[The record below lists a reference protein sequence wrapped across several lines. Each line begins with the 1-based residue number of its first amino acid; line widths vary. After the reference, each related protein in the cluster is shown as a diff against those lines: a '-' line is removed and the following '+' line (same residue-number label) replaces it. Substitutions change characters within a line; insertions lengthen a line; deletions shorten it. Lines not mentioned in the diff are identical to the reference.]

1 MPSNKNVVFDV
12 VGTLVSYNRI
22 SQAIDTRLGP
32 KLRGHGIQP
41 SFLTYTWVEV
51 AEREYTYL
59 SVSGAYTPYAMILEK
74 LFPRMLVMAGISDP
88 ATFSTPEDLA
98 YIMGEYASLELRPGA
113 LECVQKL
120 RDAGFTV
127 WALTAGDLTR
137 VGAYLR
143 TAGVNMP
150 AENLVSCDTSGIGKP
165 DPRAYQPLLEK
176 LVRAGGG
183 KPWFAAAHMWDVSA
197 AKRTGWVSFPSSC
210 LWVTIATC

>member
-12 VGTLVSYNRI
+12 VGTLVSYTRI

-32 KLRGHGIQP
+32 KLREQGIHP

-59 SVSGAYTPYAMILEK
+59 SISGTYTPYATILEK
-74 LFPRMLVMAGISDP
+74 LFPRMLLMAGISDP
-88 ATFSTPEDLA
+88 ASFSSPEDLA
-98 YIMGEYASLELRPGA
+98 YIMDKYANLELRPGA

-143 TAGVNMP
+143 TAGVDMP
-150 AENLVSCDTSGIGKP
+150 AENLLSCDTAGVGKP
-165 DPRAYQPLLEK
+165 DLRAYQPLLKE
-176 LVRAGGG
+176 LVKDGDG

-197 AKRTGWVSFPSSC
+197 AKRTG
-210 LWVTIATC
+210 